1 MIALDEPHLRL
12 QALSLLLTRLER
24 GEPVTPDDGGL
35 NERALQ
41 RLRSLPVGELARL
54 AAIKHLRVGIL
65 VDGDSLDHALRTL
78 DRLSR
83 ESTLL
88 ERCVAHHAPR
98 VLLAELFGPQA
109 IALAG
114 RQRRQR
120 GEQAPRGRPP
130 LPDSETRDSI
140 HTRWHVLQ
148 ASGLNPAERYL
159 ALADAYPEHSLASLH
174 AVVHEFDD

>member
-12 QALSLLLTRLER
+12 QALSLLLARLER

-35 NERALQ
+35 NERAIQ

-65 VDGDSLDHALRTL
+65 VDGDSLDYALRTL
-78 DRLSR
+78 DRISR

-98 VLLAELFGPQA
+98 ALLAELFGPQA
-109 IALAG
+109 IALAC
-114 RQRRQR
+114 RQRRRR

-130 LPDSETRDSI
+130 LPDEETRDSI
-140 HTRWHVLQ
+140 HTRWHALQ
-148 ASGLNPAERYL
+148 ASSLNPAERYL
-159 ALADAYPEHSLASLH
+159 ALAEAYPELSLASLH

>member
-1 MIALDEPHLRL
+1 VIALDEPHLRL

-65 VDGDSLDHALRTL
+65 VDGDSLDYALRTL

-98 VLLAELFGPQA
+98 ALLAELFGSPA

-120 GEQAPRGRPP
+120 GEQAPRGRPR
-130 LPDSETRDSI
+130 LPDAETRDSI
-140 HTRWHVLQ
+140 HARWHALQ
-148 ASGLNPAERYL
+148 DCNLKPAERYL
-159 ALADAYPEHSLASLH
+159 ALAEAYPEFTLASLH

>member
-12 QALSLLLTRLER
+12 QALSLLLARLER

-35 NERALQ
+35 NERAIQ

-65 VDGDSLDHALRTL
+65 VDGDSLDYALRTL

-98 VLLAELFGPQA
+98 ALLAELFGPQA

-120 GEQAPRGRPP
+120 GEQAPRGRPR
-130 LPDSETRDSI
+130 LPNAETRDSI
-140 HTRWHVLQ
+140 HTRWHALQ
-148 ASGLNPAERYL
+148 ASGLHPAERYL
-159 ALADAYPEHSLASLH
+159 ALAQAYPELSLASLH

>member
-41 RLRSLPVGELARL
+41 RLRSLPLGELARL
-54 AAIKHLRVGIL
+54 SAIKHLRVGIQ
-65 VDGDSLDHALRTL
+65 VDGDSLDYALRTL

-98 VLLAELFGPQA
+98 ALLAELFGPQA

-120 GEQAPRGRPP
+120 GEQAPRGRPR
-130 LPDSETRDSI
+130 LPDSQTRDSI
-140 HTRWHVLQ
+140 HARWHALQ
-148 ASGLNPAERYL
+148 ASALNPAERYL
-159 ALADAYPEHSLASLH
+159 ALAEAYPELSLTSLH

>member
-24 GEPVTPDDGGL
+24 GELVTPDDGGL

-41 RLRSLPVGELARL
+41 RLRSLPLGELARL

-98 VLLAELFGPQA
+98 VLLAELFGPRPSPSPDGS
-109 IALAG
+109 AG
-114 RQRRQR
+114 SEVSRPHVDARACRTRQP
-120 GEQAPRGRPP
+120 GTVSMPAGMPSRP
-130 LPDSETRDSI
+130 
-140 HTRWHVLQ
+140 
-148 ASGLNPAERYL
+148 AA
-159 ALADAYPEHSLASLH
+159 
-174 AVVHEFDD
+174 

>member
-41 RLRSLPVGELARL
+41 RLRSLPLGELARL

-65 VDGDSLDHALRTL
+65 VDGDSLDYALRIL

-83 ESTLL
+83 ESGLL

-98 VLLAELFGPQA
+98 ALLAELFGPQA

-120 GEQAPRGRPP
+120 GEQAPRGRPR
-130 LPDSETRDSI
+130 LPDAVTRDGI
-140 HTRWHVLQ
+140 HARWHALL

-159 ALADAYPEHSLASLH
+159 ALADAYPELSLASLH
-174 AVVHEFDD
+174 AVVHEFDG